1 MMRLQLTVR
10 QTEPMPGAREQ
21 IRRFDRLPVI
31 IGRAPACDLVLHDES
46 RFISSN
52 HAVISLVDGL
62 PCIRDTSSNGVF
74 INGAAAPLGRG
85 NTAPLE
91 DRDELGVGDYVLL
104 VALEDASDSF
114 PDRRPAHDDDDPFAA
129 LLDEQHDSPAPSGG
143 PGLVGR
149 DVPGDDPFDPFRGGE
164 PDWPTADA
172 PSARGG
178 DIEPD
183 WADWPA
189 GSDDSRATGETPA
202 RGAPARAAPRSRAG
216 SRPDADRSR
225 AAAPATA
232 PATAADALVEALL
245 LQCVEGLMG
254 LLRARSE
261 VKQAMRTDVTSLAG
275 TDNNPLKFS
284 RDGREALARLLDT
297 DPAGGYLAPDAA
309 LGQAIDDLAL
319 HQVAMLDGMKG
330 AVGAL
335 LERFDPDR
343 LAETLTAEHPIRS
356 TLPVA
361 RDAKLWERF
370 NDQYRTLT
378 ESARGD
384 FSAVFGREFRKA
396 YEARVRELGRE
407 PELW

>member
-10 QTEPMPGAREQ
+10 QTDPEPGAREQ

-62 PCIRDTSSNGVF
+62 PCVRDTSSNGVF
-74 INGAAAPLGRG
+74 VNGAVTPLGRG
-85 NTAPLE
+85 NSAPLGH
-91 DRDELGVGDYVLL
+91 RDELGVGDYVLL
-104 VALEDASDSF
+104 VSLGDAPAAC
-114 PDRRPAHDDDDPFAA
+114 PDGDAHHDDDPFAA
-129 LLDEQHDSPAPSGG
+129 LLDEGQHAPSPPGACG
-143 PGLVGR
+143 PVASAGF
-149 DVPGDDPFDPFRGGE
+149 GDDPFDPFRGGE
-164 PDWPTADA
+164 PDWPTPDE

-183 WADWPA
+183 WADWPGGSGDALAADEGSARDGHAA
-189 GSDDSRATGETPA
+189 GRGGHAPA
-202 RGAPARAAPRSRAG
+202 RGAPPPAVARPSVGSRA
-216 SRPDADRSR
+216 D
-225 AAAPATA
+225 
-232 PATAADALVEALL
+232 DALVEALL

-284 RDGREALARLLDT
+284 RDGRDALARLLDT
-297 DPAGGYLAPDAA
+297 DPAGGYLAPEAA

-330 AVGAL
+330 AVDAL

-343 LAETLTAEHPIRS
+343 LAETLTADHPIRS

-370 NDQYRTLT
+370 NEQYRTLT

-396 YEARVRELGRE
+396 YEARVGELGRE